1 MTGRSAVIAHRTL
14 AVALAGVVVGCGDDS
29 RTVDAELP
37 DLVDVE
43 TQRCAQPNR
52 YHGIGIVV
60 GDDLVLTA
68 GHTVEGD
75 LRDLRVDGEPAR
87 VVTIDR
93 RPDLALVSAE
103 VPESAPPTPAPEVP
117 ESARLLTTDGE
128 RDVAIDRAVT
138 LVVEHATDR
147 DTYRRDVVIFSPG
160 VVDGESGSPIVD
172 DAGRLVGIVVAD
184 QEGEGVAISVDEA
197 EDLLA
202 ASSSDDLSWPD
213 PPGRC

>member
-1 MTGRSAVIAHRTL
+1 VTL
-14 AVALAGVVVGCGDDS
+14 ALIASALAGCGDES
-29 RTVDAELP
+29 QGS
-37 DLVDVE
+37 LVEPLTLVEVE
-43 TQRCAQPNR
+43 TQRCSQPNR
-52 YHGIGIVV
+52 FHGVGIVV

-75 LRDLRVDGEPAR
+75 LRDLTVDGEPAR

-103 VPESAPPTPAPEVP
+103 LPESAAPTPAPDVP
-117 ESARLLTTDGE
+117 GTARLLTTDGD

-147 DTYRRDVVIFSPG
+147 ATYRRDVVIFSPG

-184 QEGEGVAISVDEA
+184 QRGEGVAVTVDEA

-202 ASSSDDLSWPD
+202 ASSADDLTWPD
-213 PPGRC
+213 PPGSC